1 MKQFFLVQ
9 RRSNIWSEQTIKQSN
24 NLQYCYK
31 EVKIFYE
38 PVSSRNI
45 DTFAAAISLLRMMY
59 RWYLSKFLTK
69 FYGVSYYFS
78 KILTEL
84 ALEEK
89 ICKWFYWNLGKK
101 WWKMSVVVTSF
112 SNDDRVCHST
122 LLKTVS
128 TIDIL
133 IDQVRKFQNRCF
145 KEQPWKAATVLQ
157 KVYCLRG
164 VV

>member
-9 RRSNIWSEQTIKQSN
+9 RRSNIWSEQTIN
-24 NLQYCYK
+24 YK
-31 EVKIFYE
+31 KVKISYE
-38 PVSSRNI
+38 AVSSSNI
-45 DTFAAAISLLRMMY
+45 DTFAAAISLIRMMY
-59 RWYLSKFLTK
+59 RYFSKFLTK

-112 SNDDRVCHST
+112 SNDDRVFHST

-133 IDQVRKFQNRCF
+133 IDQVRKFQNSCF